1 METKEALEVLKNTT
15 EAIRKIQSEYSAVK
29 FQNEKL
35 LKFESKSKELT
46 TLNDELKRENSKN
59 KRYYNL
65 LKSVSN
71 HCICDECDGL
81 GGFEYQVGEFE
92 LAYDICKKCNEA
104 GILSNTGAQVL

>member
-1 METKEALEVLKNTT
+1 METKEALEILKQTN
-15 EAIRKIQSEYSAVK
+15 EAIRKIQSEYSSVK
-29 FQNEKL
+29 LQNEKL

-46 TLNDELKRENSKN
+46 YVNDELKRDILKY

-65 LKSVSN
+65 FKSVSN

-92 LAYDICKKCNEA
+92 MAYDICPKCNEA
-104 GILSNTGAQVL
+104 GIILNTGGQEI